1 MCRLFNVTG
10 RVQGVFYRVST
21 RDVAVPLGIKGHA
34 INLAD
39 RSVEVRA
46 CGDPAAV
53 EKLLDWLHQGPRHAE
68 VTAVSETETG
78 CTEPQRFTT
87 G

>member
-1 MCRLFNVTG
+1 MCRLFHVTG

-34 INLAD
+34 INLPD

-53 EKLLDWLHQGPRHAE
+53 EKLLDWLHEGPRHAE
-68 VTAVSETETG
+68 VAAVRETKTA
-78 CTEPQRFTT
+78 CTQPQRFTT
-87 G
+87 R